1 MPIKCA
7 GAPQKIL
14 YLLTSEWRNKK
25 IPAHVDFFKWAGVM
39 FGVPKYS
46 KTLTQV
52 AKDYG
57 IDVTFKHTLVEVTR
71 DTAIFEHN

>member
-1 MPIKCA
+1 M
-7 GAPQKIL
+7 
-14 YLLTSEWRNKK
+14 N
-25 IPAHVDFFKWAGVM
+25 VDFFKWAGVM

-46 KTLTQV
+46 ETLTQV

-71 DTAIFEHN
+71 DTAIF